1 MRKVRLEFGIEG
13 YLELR
18 EESGAALSK
27 PWEWCALKQSFTTFI
42 VSWHAEKSIV
52 FVKHTRMNGESSL
65 TSRGKHPRSFNSTAS
80 GLS

>member
-52 FVKHTRMNGESSL
+52 FVKHTRMNGGSSL